1 MLQLTT
7 LKIKTFAATTLF
19 TLALAA
25 SASATTEGKWI
36 HVKVDGKNDEKV
48 TINLPMSLV
57 TAASAMIPENVRAD
71 IDRDTRL
78 AFDDVELRWDEVRNF
93 LQELK
98 KTPEATLVT
107 VQSRD
112 ENIEIK
118 KQGDYLL
125 IATPRRTETGAEIDA
140 KFPLAVIDALLSGP
154 EGTLNFQAALNEL
167 AKYEGENLISVRDG
181 EETVRIWID
190 DKNLAD

>member
-1 MLQLTT
+1 M
-7 LKIKTFAATTLF
+7 LKIKILAAASFL
-19 TLALAA
+19 TLALAN
-25 SASATTEGKWI
+25 SAGATTEGKWI
-36 HVKVDGKNDEKV
+36 HVKVDGKGDEKV
-48 TINLPMSLV
+48 TVNLPLSLV

-78 AFDDVELRWDEVRNF
+78 AFDDVELRWDEVRTF

-112 ENIEIK
+112 ENIEVK
-118 KQGDYLL
+118 KQGDYLV
-125 IATPRRTETGAEIDA
+125 INTPQRGRGGAEIDA

-154 EGTLNFQAALNEL
+154 EGTLNFQAAIGEL
-167 AKYEGENLISVRDG
+167 AKYEGQNLISVRDG
-181 EETVRIWID
+181 DETVRIWID